1 MTIRNLDRAISP
13 RSVVVIGASARA
25 GSVGRV
31 VFDNVVGGGFE
42 GEIWP
47 LNPKHKQIGGYS
59 CYARVADL
67 PGTPD
72 LAVIVTPPDTVPG
85 LIRELGEKGTR
96 AAVVITAGLTRENGL
111 RQAMLDAAKPSLLR
125 IIGPNTVG
133 LMVPPAML
141 NASFAHM
148 PAKVGNIALISQS
161 GAIATSLVDWAADN
175 NVGFSR
181 ILSLGDMADVDVGDC
196 LDMLAGDIHTRAI
209 VMYLET
215 IPNPRKFMSAARAA
229 ARLKPVVAI
238 KPGRHEQAAKA
249 AATHTGALSAADKV
263 VDAALHRAGVLRVRD
278 LAELFDA
285 AEMLAHHSP
294 LERARLGIVTNGG
307 GAGVLAVDKLIDRG
321 GELAA
326 LAPSTIERLNRILPP
341 TWSHANPIDIVGD
354 AAPTRYK
361 AALVALSA
369 DPDTDVILVMN
380 CPTGLGSSADMAKA
394 VADVGTGGRIAGK
407 PLLACWLGEHSAREG
422 RRILN
427 QAGIANFE
435 TPEDAAIA
443 ATYLSNWSRAQRAL
457 LRVPASQSEE
467 LIERRAAVYPILR
480 QAAAEGRRMLTEP
493 EAKAVIAFYGI
504 EIPKTIVARSIAEV
518 AQAADDLLK
527 DTQRVA
533 VKLLSKT
540 VSHKS
545 DIGGVA
551 LDIASVNEAEQ
562 VAKTIEKRLSERA
575 PQVKVDGFAVQEMI
589 VRKDGQELI
598 LGMHLDPMFGPVM
611 LFGAGGVAV
620 EVVNDTAI
628 ALPPLDDV
636 LAADLIDATRIGR
649 LLAGYR
655 GRAPTNR
662 AAIVTALTGLSQMVV
677 DLPCLVSLDVNP
689 LLVDANGAIALDAR
703 IEFDPERVDEA
714 GPNPALVIRPYPV
727 GWSRNFKAEG
737 MAFHMRPV
745 MPADVTLYP
754 EFLAK
759 VSPGDLRLRFLS
771 PRKNF
776 PDQMLKR
783 LTQLDYDRDIA
794 FAALE
799 EGTGKLAGIG
809 RLCCDPDHTS
819 GEYALLVRT
828 DLQGRGLGWEL
839 LTQIIDY
846 ARAEHLARIEGI
858 ILNENQKMLAMCRQF
873 GFLLSHHPGEPGL
886 SVAML
891 ELNQAKCCQNRSEG
905 LSTILGS
912 I

>member
-13 RSVVVIGASARA
+13 RSVVVIGASERS

-31 VFDNVVGGGFE
+31 VFDNIVGGGFE

-47 LNPKHKQIGGYS
+47 LNPKYSEIAGHS

-67 PGTPD
+67 PGIPD

-96 AAVVITAGLTRENGL
+96 AAVIITAGLTCENGL

-133 LMVPPAML
+133 LMIPPVKL
-141 NASFAHM
+141 NATFAHM
-148 PAKVGNIALISQS
+148 SAKAGNIALISQS
-161 GAIATSLVDWAADN
+161 GAIATSLVDWAAYN
-175 NVGFSR
+175 NIGFSR

-196 LDMLAGDIHTRAI
+196 LDMLAGDMHTRAI

-229 ARLKPVVAI
+229 ARLKPVIAI

-249 AATHTGALSAADKV
+249 AATHTGALSAVDKV
-263 VDAALHRAGVLRVRD
+263 VDAALHRAGVLRVKD
-278 LAELFDA
+278 LAELLDA
-285 AEMLAHHSP
+285 AEMLAHHPP

-326 LAPSTIERLNRILPP
+326 FAPSTIEQLNRILPS
-341 TWSHANPIDIVGD
+341 TWSHANPVDIVGD
-354 AAPTRYK
+354 AAPKRYTE
-361 AALVALSA
+361 ALKTLSK
-369 DPDTDVILVMN
+369 DPGTDVILVMN
-380 CPTGLGSSADMAKA
+380 CPTGLGSSANAAEA
-394 VADVGTGGRIAGK
+394 VADLGKGGRIADK
-407 PLLACWLGEHSAREG
+407 PLFACWLGAQSAREG

-427 QAGIANFE
+427 EAGIANFE
-435 TPEDAAIA
+435 TPEDAATA
-443 ATYLSNWSRAQRAL
+443 ASYLSEWSRAQRAL
-457 LRVPASQSEE
+457 MRIPASQGEE
-467 LIERRAAVYPILR
+467 PFDRKAAAYPILR
-480 QAAAEGRRMLTEP
+480 QVAAEGRRMLTEP
-493 EAKAVIAFYGI
+493 EAKAMIAFYGM
-504 EIPKTIVARSIAEV
+504 EVPKTIVASSTAEV
-518 AQAADDLLK
+518 AQAADDLLR
-527 DTQRVA
+527 DTQRIA

-551 LDIASVNEAEQ
+551 LDIASAEEAERT
-562 VAKTIEKRLSERA
+562 AEAMEKRLNERT
-575 PQVKVDGFAVQEMI
+575 PHVKVDGFTVQEM
-589 VRKDGQELI
+589 VTRTDGRELI
-598 LGMHLDPMFGPVM
+598 LGMDLDSMFGPVM
-611 LFGAGGVAV
+611 LFGAGGTAV

-636 LAADLIDATRIGR
+636 LAGDLIDATRIGR

-655 GRAPTNR
+655 DRAPASRN
-662 AAIVTALTGLSQMVV
+662 AIVAALTGLSQMIV
-677 DLPCLVSLDVNP
+677 DFPCLVSLDVNP

-703 IEFDPERVDEA
+703 IEIDPERVDEP
-714 GPNPALVIRPYPV
+714 GPNPALAIKPYPV
-727 GWSRNFKAEG
+727 GWSRDFVTGG
-737 MAFHMRPV
+737 MSFHMRPV
-745 MPADVTLYP
+745 VPADVALYP
-754 EFLAK
+754 EFLGRI
-759 VSPGDLRLRFLS
+759 SSSDLRLRFLA

-783 LTQLDYDRDIA
+783 LTQLDYNRDIA
-794 FAALE
+794 FVALE
-799 EGTGKLAGIG
+799 RHTGMLAGIG

-846 ARAEHLARIEGI
+846 ARNEHLDRIEGI
-858 ILNENQKMLAMCRQF
+858 VLNENQKMLAMCREF
-873 GFLLSHHPGEPGL
+873 GFSLSHHPGEPEL
-886 SVAML
+886 SVATL
-891 ELNQAKCCQNRSEG
+891 DINHASFREHRSKGLQAASVH
-905 LSTILGS
+905 I
-912 I
+912 

>member
-1 MTIRNLDRAISP
+1 MTIRNLDCAISP
-13 RSVVVIGASARA
+13 RSVAVIGASIRV

-31 VFDNVVGGGFE
+31 VFDNIVGGGFE
-42 GEIWP
+42 GKIWP
-47 LNPKHKQIGGYS
+47 LNPKYKQIGDRR

-67 PGTPD
+67 PDIPD

-133 LMVPPAML
+133 LMVPPAKL
-141 NASFAHM
+141 NASFAHT
-148 PAKVGNIALISQS
+148 PAGAGNIALLSQS

-175 NVGFSR
+175 NIGFSR

-215 IPNPRKFMSAARAA
+215 ITSPRKFLSAARAA
-229 ARLKPVVAI
+229 ARLKPVIAI

-263 VDAALHRAGVLRVRD
+263 VDAALRRAGVLRVQD

-294 LERARLGIVTNGG
+294 LERARLSIVTNGG

-321 GELAA
+321 GELTA
-326 LAPSTIERLNRILPP
+326 LAPSTIDELNRVLPS

-354 AAPTRYK
+354 AAPTRYE
-361 AALVALSA
+361 AALEALSA
-369 DPDTDVILVMN
+369 DPETDVILVMN
-380 CPTGLGSSADMAKA
+380 CPTGLGSSADAAKA
-394 VADVGTGGRIAGK
+394 VADLGTGGRIAGK

-422 RRILN
+422 RRILTE
-427 QAGIANFE
+427 AGIANFE
-435 TPEDAAIA
+435 TPEDAVTA
-443 ATYLSNWSRAQRAL
+443 ATYLSEWSRAQRAL
-457 LRVPASQSEE
+457 LRVPASQSESP
-467 LIERRAAVYPILR
+467 LERRAAVYPILR
-480 QAAAEGRRMLTEP
+480 QAAAEGRSMLTEP

-504 EIPKTIVARSIAEV
+504 EIPKTIVANSTAEV

-527 DTQRVA
+527 GTERVA
-533 VKLLSKT
+533 VKLLSKM

-545 DIGGVA
+545 DLGGVA
-551 LDIASVNEAEQ
+551 LDIASADEAERT
-562 VAKTIEKRLSERA
+562 AKAIEKRLAGRS
-575 PQVKVDGFAVQEMI
+575 PQIQVDGFAVQEMI

-655 GRAPTNR
+655 DRAPANR
-662 AAIVTALTGLSQMVV
+662 AAIMAALTGLSQMVV
-677 DLPCLVSLDVNP
+677 DFPCLVSLDVNP

-703 IEFDPERVDEA
+703 IEINPERVDEV
-714 GPNPALVIRPYPV
+714 GPNPALAIRPYPA
-727 GWSRNFKAEG
+727 GWSRDFVTAG
-737 MAFHMRPV
+737 MSFQMRPV

-759 VSPGDLRLRFLS
+759 VSPGDLRLRFLA

-809 RLCCDPDHTS
+809 RLCCDPDHTT

-828 DLQGRGLGWEL
+828 DLQGHGLGWEL
-839 LTQIIDY
+839 LKQIIAY
-846 ARAEHLARIEGI
+846 AKAEHLDRIEGI
-858 ILNENQKMLAMCRQF
+858 VLNENHKMLAMCREF
-873 GFLLSHHPGEPGL
+873 GFSLSHHPSEPGL
-886 SVAML
+886 SVATL
-891 ELNQAKCCQNRSEG
+891 EVNTPAFASNLNEVEVG
-905 LSTILGS
+905 V
-912 I
+912 